1 MRQKIKPIRIRAHE
15 AKHARRFAE
24 TAYSAFI
31 ALTRKIAV
39 VLIVPLKPEQPANV
53 PYKKTTHRCNDD
65 RNPHSSELRP
75 RLTR

>member
-1 MRQKIKPIRIRAHE
+1 MRQKIKPVRIRAHE
-15 AKHARRFAE
+15 AKQARPLAE
-24 TAYSAFI
+24 AAYSAFI

-39 VLIVPLKPEQPANV
+39 VLVVPLEPEQPADV
-53 PYKKTTHRCNDD
+53 PYKKTTHRRNDD